1 MSSVLI
7 APVPEQ
13 DIPIEP
19 SEGGFV
25 ALRDAYRATGGMAD
39 GDDLARLLE
48 ERQLGR
54 YMSLARLI
62 VLGGVFSVEWRGI
75 YWIPMFQF
83 GLHDLSLKPGP
94 RQVLAEL
101 KPALE
106 AWPLAAWFARPNMRL
121 GRQRPVDLLDAD
133 LAGVL
138 HAARVERL
146 SIV

>member
-7 APVPEQ
+7 APALEQ
-13 DIPIEP
+13 DITPVP
-19 SEGGFV
+19 SERGFT
-25 ALRDAYRATGGMAD
+25 ALRDAYRETGGIAD

-62 VLGGVFSVEWRGI
+62 VLGGVFSFEWRGI

-83 GLHDLSLKPGP
+83 GLQDLSLKPGP

-101 KPALE
+101 MPVLKE
-106 AWPLAAWFARPNMRL
+106 WPLAAWFARPNARL
-121 GRQRPVDLLDAD
+121 SRQRPVDLLDAD
-133 LAGVL
+133 LPAVL
-138 HAARVERL
+138 RAARADRL
-146 SIV
+146 STS